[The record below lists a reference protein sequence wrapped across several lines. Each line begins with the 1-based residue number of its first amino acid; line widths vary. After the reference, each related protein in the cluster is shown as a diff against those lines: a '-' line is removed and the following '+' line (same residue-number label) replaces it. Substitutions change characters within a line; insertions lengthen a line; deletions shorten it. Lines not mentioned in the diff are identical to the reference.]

1 MLMKQRW
8 RCGRY
13 HVHDC
18 ACNNVELYQRNVALN
33 KLEAGIFEVMPKGG
47 SGESGKRSL
56 AG

>member
-1 MLMKQRW
+1 MKQRW

-18 ACNNVELYQRNVALN
+18 ECNNGELYQRNVALN
-33 KLEAGIFEVMPKGG
+33 KLKAGILEVMPEDG
-47 SGESGKRSL
+47 SGESAKRSL